1 MKIVFAWIGG
11 NSFRTMAQDFS
22 DPYLKGS
29 FTCEYSCD
37 QTDKHAC
44 TLEHSKIGKRK
55 STDSSQLVVHP
66 IDEILYWHNAIR
78 RELSDIADE
87 AKRIQQSGDFSDI
100 EGFNM
105 RLQFV
110 ADVCIFHR
118 YDALNLNSFESSFTT
133 CSIKLE
139 FD

>member
-1 MKIVFAWIGG
+1 VKIVFAWIGG
-11 NSFRTMAQDFS
+11 NSLRTIAQDFS

-37 QTDKHAC
+37 QTDKHGC

-55 STDSSQLVVHP
+55 STESSELVVHP

-78 RELSDIADE
+78 RELSDIAEE

-100 EGFNM
+100 GGFNM

-118 YDALNLNSFESSFTT
+118 YDALNQL
-133 CSIKLE
+133 I
-139 FD
+139 

>member
-22 DPYLKGS
+22 DSYLKGS

-55 STDSSQLVVHP
+55 STDSSELVVHP

-133 CSIKLE
+133 CCIKLE